1 MRFRRRCAVI
11 AVNAASRRRPS
22 LHVFGLTS
30 TPGAAPRRGCA
41 APSSTVWSLLAH
53 RRENRPAG
61 RLPSKENHMNPIT
74 PDPDAID
81 PEFPPQAQATPDPM
95 ADDDQET
102 LETDDD
108 DDDEFDSDDDDS
120 DEDADDDVDVDDA
133 TEKE

>member
-1 MRFRRRCAVI
+1 
-11 AVNAASRRRPS
+11 
-22 LHVFGLTS
+22 
-30 TPGAAPRRGCA
+30 
-41 APSSTVWSLLAH
+41 
-53 RRENRPAG
+53 
-61 RLPSKENHMNPIT
+61 MNPIT

-81 PEFPPQAQATPDPM
+81 PEFPPQAQATPDSM

-108 DDDEFDSDDDDS
+108 DDEFEDDDDA